1 MKIRST
7 SVAVLAAVPLAL
19 AGCSQGPQPPEQPPQ
34 QPPAPQQQ
42 PAPDQQPAPN
52 QQPQVSAEG
61 VTWTGKLCGL
71 VGNFS
76 ASQQQAPQVDRSN
89 TDAFKNSSVAQMTAA
104 EQAANQTVIG
114 LQQIGPSPI
123 KGGDQVAGTF
133 VDGFS
138 QVRDIL
144 GTAKGKAEQVDPHDK
159 QAFTAGMTGVQDELK
174 KGQQLDFSA
183 QFEQFSKNAELNQAA
198 MQAPECQQL
207 TAQAQQQAQ
216 QQQQMQQQQ
225 QQQQQPA
232 PQPPR

>member
-42 PAPDQQPAPN
+42 QPAPN
-52 QQPQVSAEG
+52 QPAKVSAEG
-61 VTWTGKLCGL
+61 VAWTGKLCGL
-71 VGNFS
+71 VGSFS

-104 EQAANQTVIG
+104 EQAANQTVTG

-144 GTAKGKAEQVDPHDK
+144 STAKGKAEQVDSHDK

-198 MQAPECQQL
+198 TQAPECQQL